1 MLFDPLY
8 FIRICDESG
17 LRLSREAGM
26 IRYSYEGRQIN
37 ELDCFIEAIKAHKKE
52 LLPFLSGIYQ
62 LDLLEE
68 FNID

>member
-1 MLFDPLY
+1 
-8 FIRICDESG
+8 
-17 LRLSREAGM
+17 M